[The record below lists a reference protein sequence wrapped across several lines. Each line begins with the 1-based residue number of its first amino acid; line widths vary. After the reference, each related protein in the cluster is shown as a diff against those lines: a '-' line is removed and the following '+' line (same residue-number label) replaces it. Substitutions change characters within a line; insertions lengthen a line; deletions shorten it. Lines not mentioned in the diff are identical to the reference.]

1 MSELKVH
8 SIIGLDGRCNRV
20 DNDYYLKAEADKVFA
35 AKDEEIVR
43 LDDLAHAHNI
53 ELLRKENLIEE
64 KDAEIRRLKR
74 ALWLMGARLGN
85 MGSIAYHNIKQKLY
99 FLDDAEG
106 VKWAVMK
113 REQWENVER
122 KCRAKA
128 EEYQ

>member
-1 MSELKVH
+1 MSELKAILATPH
-8 SIIGLDGRCNRV
+8 PKMKNACDGAIDVYPKSEV
-20 DNDYYLKAEADKVFA
+20 DDYIAKLKAK
-35 AKDEEIVR
+35 
-43 LDDLAHAHNI
+43 LA
-53 ELLRKENLIEE
+53 E

-128 EEYQ
+128 EEYK